1 MSGIGVMTIVVV
13 GVIAVLLLGALAFV
27 TKYYIKV
34 DQGQALIINKTGENV
49 GVTFSGGFIM
59 PVFHRAEF
67 MDISLKT
74 VEIDRRGKEGLICA
88 DNIRADIKVTFFVRV
103 NKTQQD
109 VMNVA
114 QSVGCKR
121 ASDQDKIEELFAA
134 KFSEALKT
142 VGKQMEFE
150 SLYQERVH
158 FRDKILGIIG
168 EDLNGYV
175 LEDAAI
181 DFLEQTPIEDLDAEN
196 ILDSQGIRKITE
208 ITKEQSF
215 RTNEFANQAKKDI
228 GKDDLE
234 TKKALLEY
242 DRQEAD
248 AEAKQQREIAVVR
261 AKESA
266 QAEEITSQE
275 EARAQKAHLD
285 AQQEVEIKKI
295 NKTREE
301 QVAEKNRERVIAV
314 EEENVKKER
323 ELQVISRERETELR
337 RIEKDKEV
345 EVEKKK
351 IAEIVRD
358 RVAVD
363 KTVAEEEERIKDTRV
378 LAEAKRNKDAAVIEA
393 EGEAEQKLVI
403 DIKEAE
409 AQEQV
414 AKHAAKK
421 KLTEADAEL
430 DAADRIAKS
439 KQRLAEGVKAEEAAP
454 GLAKVTVKEAD
465 AAADEKKGMVEAKVL
480 KEKMLAEAAGE
491 EEQGMVE
498 IRLKESRAQAIEK
511 EGLAE
516 AKVTREQLTAEAAGD
531 EEKKMVEV
539 RVKEANADA
548 TQKEGLAE
556 AKVEEE
562 RGRAQAV
569 AIREKLAAEAS
580 GLTEK
585 ADAMKQF
592 DDKGLDHEEY
602 RLQLELER
610 DIGLEKLDKSIEI
623 ARAQAQVLGDA
634 FKASNINIV
643 GGDDAFFENFT
654 KSVTVGKMVEGFMDS
669 SPTARRAFDTVVGKN
684 GNGEIVDIPTNG
696 DGSPQLSALLS
707 EMVDSEEDGERKT
720 RLQELLAQVQQMDQP
735 DSQPEPGE

>member
-1 MSGIGVMTIVVV
+1 MTIVVI
-13 GVIAVLLLGALAFV
+13 GVIAVLFFGGLAFI

-49 GVTFSGGFIM
+49 DVTFSGGFVM
-59 PVFHRAEF
+59 PVFHRAEY

-150 SLYQERVH
+150 SLYQERVS
-158 FRDKILGIIG
+158 FRDKILEIIG

-181 DFLEQTPIEDLDAEN
+181 DFLEQTPIESLDAEN

-215 RTNEFANQAKKDI
+215 RTNEFANQAEKDI

-261 AKESA
+261 AKEKA
-266 QAEEITSQE
+266 QAEEITAQE
-275 EARAQKAHLD
+275 EARAERARLD
-285 AQQEVEIKKI
+285 AQQEIEIKKI

-378 LAEAKRNKDAAVIEA
+378 LAEAKRKKEASVIEA

-414 AKHAAKK
+414 AKHAAKQK
-421 KLTEADAEL
+421 IIEADAEL

-439 KQRLAEGVKAEEAAP
+439 KQRLAEGVEAEEAAP
-454 GLAKVTVKEAD
+454 GLAKVRVKEAD
-465 AAADEKKGMVEAKVL
+465 AQADEKKGMVDAKVL

-498 IRLKESRAQAIEK
+498 IRLQESRAQAIEK
-511 EGLAE
+511 EGMAE
-516 AKVTREQLTAEAAGD
+516 AKVTREKLTAEAAGD
-531 EEKKMVEV
+531 EEKRMVDI

-548 TQKEGLAE
+548 LQKEGLAE

-562 RGRAQAV
+562 RGRAQAI
-569 AIREKLAAEAS
+569 AIKEKLAAEAS

-602 RLQLELER
+602 RLQLDLER

-669 SPTARRAFDTVVGKN
+669 SPTARRAFDTVVGN

-696 DGSPQLSALLS
+696 DGKPQLSALLN
-707 EMVDSEEDGERKT
+707 EMVDSEEDGDRKA
-720 RLQELLAQVQQMDQP
+720 RLQELLAKVEQMDA
-735 DSQPEPGE
+735 SERAEPGE

>member
-1 MSGIGVMTIVVV
+1 MSGIGVMTIVVI
-13 GVIAVLLLGALAFV
+13 GVIAVLFFGGLAFI

-49 GVTFSGGFIM
+49 DVTFSGGFVM
-59 PVFHRAEF
+59 PVFHRAEY

-150 SLYQERVH
+150 SLYQERVS
-158 FRDKILGIIG
+158 FRDKILEIIG

-181 DFLEQTPIEDLDAEN
+181 DFLEQTPIESLDAEN

-215 RTNEFANQAKKDI
+215 RTNEFANQAEKDI

-261 AKESA
+261 AKEKA
-266 QAEEITSQE
+266 QAEEITAQE
-275 EARAQKAHLD
+275 EARAERARLD
-285 AQQEVEIKKI
+285 AQQEIEIKKI

-378 LAEAKRNKDAAVIEA
+378 LAEAKRKKEASVIEA

-414 AKHAAKK
+414 AKHAAKQK
-421 KLTEADAEL
+421 IIEADAEL

-439 KQRLAEGVKAEEAAP
+439 KQRLAEGVEAEEAAP
-454 GLAKVTVKEAD
+454 GLAKVRVKEAD
-465 AAADEKKGMVEAKVL
+465 AQADEKKGMVDAKVL

-498 IRLKESRAQAIEK
+498 IRLQESRAQAIEK
-511 EGLAE
+511 EGMAE
-516 AKVTREQLTAEAAGD
+516 AKVTREKLTAEAAGD
-531 EEKKMVEV
+531 EEKRMVDI

-548 TQKEGLAE
+548 LQKEGLAE

-562 RGRAQAV
+562 RGRAQAI
-569 AIREKLAAEAS
+569 AIKEKLAAEAS

-602 RLQLELER
+602 RLQLDLER

-669 SPTARRAFDTVVGKN
+669 SPTARRAFDTVVGN

-696 DGSPQLSALLS
+696 DGKPQLSALLN
-707 EMVDSEEDGERKT
+707 EMVDSEEDGDRKA
-720 RLQELLAQVQQMDQP
+720 RLQELLAKVEQMDA
-735 DSQPEPGE
+735 SERAEPGE